1 MRHNLSTAMFEQW
14 YFVDT
19 LDVFKDLNK
28 HGCIKLQCLAR
39 ETMTDPGHA
48 HRALDDCIALREVT
62 NIFAH
67 RIGTSTRH
75 LLSLYLVE
83 FDLASSIAQLT
94 VLM

>member
-1 MRHNLSTAMFEQW
+1 
-14 YFVDT
+14 
-19 LDVFKDLNK
+19 
-28 HGCIKLQCLAR
+28 
-39 ETMTDPGHA
+39 MTDPGHA
-48 HRALDDCIALREVT
+48 HRALDDCIVLRKIT

-94 VLM
+94 VLT